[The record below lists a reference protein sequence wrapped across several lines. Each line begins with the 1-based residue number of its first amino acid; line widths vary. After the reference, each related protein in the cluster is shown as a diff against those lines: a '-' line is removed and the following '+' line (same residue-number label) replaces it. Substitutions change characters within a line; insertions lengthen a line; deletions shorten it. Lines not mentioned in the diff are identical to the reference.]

1 MDVALR
7 AERALRAY
15 SLGAALDDLEVP
27 GLPEVALTNS
37 IMPPEEAL
45 DLLEQ
50 LSELPAKVVLGITQ
64 YAVALSAGLEGFE
77 LEESLA
83 VGETAAEL
91 QAQKLGL
98 EFDVDTVLVE
108 AMELSL
114 LHRDDPHAAAVA
126 ASNNLVAA
134 VAGSLIAATGG
145 WSDAAQDASELFA
158 SVRDVDFKAAAVA
171 AVAQRGRLL
180 GEIDV

>member
-15 SLGAALDDLEVP
+15 SLGAALDEFEVP

-37 IMPPEEAL
+37 VMPPEEAL
-45 DLLEQ
+45 DLLLQ
-50 LSELPAKVVLGITQ
+50 LAELPEKVVIGITQ
-64 YAVALSAGLEGFE
+64 YAVALSAGLDGFG
-77 LEESLA
+77 LEEALA

-91 QAQKLGL
+91 QAQNLSIQI
-98 EFDVDTVLVE
+98 EPDSILVE
-108 AMELSL
+108 AMELAL
-114 LHRDDPHAAAVA
+114 IHREDPHAAAIA

-145 WSDAAQDASELFA
+145 WSETAQSSSELVA
-158 SVRDVDFKAAAVA
+158 GVQGLDFEKTAAEAVSM
-171 AVAQRGRLL
+171 RGRLT

>member
-15 SLGAALDDLEVP
+15 SLGAALDELEVP

-37 IMPPEEAL
+37 VMPPEEAL
-45 DLLEQ
+45 DLLMQ
-50 LSELPAKVVLGITQ
+50 LSELPEKVVLGITQ
-64 YAVALSAGLEGFE
+64 YAVALSAGLDGFE
-77 LEESLA
+77 LEEAIA

-91 QAQKLGL
+91 QAQS
-98 EFDVDTVLVE
+98 
-108 AMELSL
+108 LSL
-114 LHRDDPHAAAVA
+114 PVELDSILSEAIELALIHRADPHAAAIA

-145 WSDAAQDASELFA
+145 WSESAQSSSDLVA
-158 SVRDVDFKAAAVA
+158 SVQNLNFEQAAAD
-171 AVAQRGRLL
+171 AVAQRGRLT

>member
-15 SLGAALDDLEVP
+15 SLGAALDELEVP

-37 IMPPEEAL
+37 VMPPEEAL
-45 DLLEQ
+45 DLLMQ
-50 LSELPAKVVLGITQ
+50 LSELPEKVVLGITQ
-64 YAVALSAGLEGFE
+64 YAVALSAGLDGFE
-77 LEESLA
+77 LEEAIA

-91 QAQKLGL
+91 QAQN
-98 EFDVDTVLVE
+98 
-108 AMELSL
+108 LSL
-114 LHRDDPHAAAVA
+114 PVELDSILSEAIELALTHRTDPHAAAVA

-145 WSDAAQDASELFA
+145 WSESAQSSSDLVA
-158 SVRDVDFKAAAVA
+158 SVQNLNFEQAAAE
-171 AVAQRGRLL
+171 AVAQRGRLT

>member
-37 IMPPEEAL
+37 VMPPEEAL
-45 DLLEQ
+45 DLLNQ
-50 LSELPAKVVLGITQ
+50 LSALPPKVVLGITQ
-64 YAVALSAGLEGFE
+64 YAVAISAGLDGFE

-91 QAQKLGL
+91 QAQTLSL
-98 EFDVDTVLVE
+98 PVEVDTVLVE
-108 AMELSL
+108 AMELAL

-145 WSDAAQDASELFA
+145 WSEAAQDASELYA
-158 SVRDVDFKAAAVA
+158 SVREIDFKEAAVA
-171 AVAQRGRLL
+171 AVSQRGRLT

>member
-15 SLGAALDDLEVP
+15 SLGAALDELEVP

-37 IMPPEEAL
+37 VMPPEEAL
-45 DLLEQ
+45 DLLLQ
-50 LSELPAKVVLGITQ
+50 LSELPSKVVLGITQ
-64 YAVALSAGLEGFE
+64 YAVALSAGLDGFE
-77 LEESLA
+77 LEEALA

-91 QAQKLGL
+91 QAQNLSL
-98 EFDVDTVLVE
+98 PVELDTILVE
-108 AMELSL
+108 AMELAL
-114 LHRDDPHAAAVA
+114 LHRDDPHAAAIA

-145 WSDAAQDASELFA
+145 WSDSAQSSSELVASVQNLNFALAAAQ
-158 SVRDVDFKAAAVA
+158 
-171 AVAQRGRLL
+171 AVAQRGRLT

>member
-37 IMPPEEAL
+37 VMPPEEAL
-45 DLLEQ
+45 DLLIQ
-50 LSELPAKVVLGITQ
+50 LSELPSKVVLGITQ
-64 YAVALSAGLEGFE
+64 YAVALSAGLDGFE
-77 LEESLA
+77 LEEALA

-91 QAQKLGL
+91 QAQTLSL
-98 EFDVDTVLVE
+98 PVEVDTVLVE
-108 AMELSL
+108 AMELAL
-114 LHRDDPHAAAVA
+114 LHRDDPHAAAIA

-134 VAGSLIAATGG
+134 VSGSLIAATGG

-158 SVRDVDFKAAAVA
+158 SVREIDFKQAAAAAVSL
-171 AVAQRGRLL
+171 RGRLT

>member
-15 SLGAALDDLEVP
+15 SLGAALDEHEVP

-37 IMPPEEAL
+37 VMPPEEAL
-45 DLLEQ
+45 DLLMQ
-50 LSELPAKVVLGITQ
+50 LSELPEKVVLGITQ
-64 YAVALSAGLEGFE
+64 YAVALSAGLDGFE
-77 LEESLA
+77 LEEALA

-91 QAQKLGL
+91 QAQSLSINL
-98 EFDVDTVLVE
+98 ELDTILVE
-108 AMELSL
+108 AIELAL
-114 LHRDDPHAAAVA
+114 LHRDDPHAAAIA

-145 WSDAAQDASELFA
+145 WSESAQSSSELVASVQGIDFGLAASE
-158 SVRDVDFKAAAVA
+158 AVA
-171 AVAQRGRLL
+171 KRGRLT

>member
-37 IMPPEEAL
+37 IIPPQEAL
-45 DLLEQ
+45 DLLAQ
-50 LSELPAKVVLGITQ
+50 LAKLPAEVTLGITK
-64 YAVALSAGLEGFE
+64 YAVALSAGLDGFE
-77 LEESLA
+77 LEEALDIGD
-83 VGETAAEL
+83 VAAKL
-91 QAQKLGL
+91 QAESLQL
-98 EFDVDTVLVE
+98 EFFVDTVLLE
-108 AMELSL
+108 ALELAL
-114 LHRDDPHAAAVA
+114 VHRDDPHAAAVA

-134 VAGSLIAATGG
+134 VSGSLIAATGG
-145 WSDAAQDASELFA
+145 WSETAQDASELFA
-158 SVRDVDFKAAAVA
+158 SVREIDFNQLAAE